1 MIDIFSDRLRTRILV
16 ALRHRPEE
24 FDLRMNSDGWV
35 DVLELG
41 DAINQFRQTETSWD
55 RNSIQRYISHL
66 DLHDRLQFQDGYCR
80 AAYGHS
86 TPKFRPSNPSLPDTF
101 LFHGT
106 ATFNLDFINCFGLQP
121 NGRRFVQLTSNFEY
135 AMQIAGRNAGEAVVL
150 QIRNTAALESDVAF
164 FETGTHVWLAT
175 AIPSDCL
182 QTWITHAQQFDELA
196 F

>member
-1 MIDIFSDRLRTRILV
+1 MIDLLSDRLRKQILV
-16 ALRHRPEE
+16 ALRHRPDH
-24 FDLRMNSDGWV
+24 FDLQMNADGWV

-41 DAINQFRQTETSWD
+41 DAINQIHQTETQWD
-55 RNSIQRYISHL
+55 RESIQQFISDL
-66 DLHDRLQFQDGYCR
+66 DLHRRLQFQDGYCR

-86 TPKFRPSNPSLPDTF
+86 TTKFCPANPSLPDTF

-106 ATFNLDFINCFGLQP
+106 TASNLNFINCYGLQP

-135 AMQIAGRNAGEAVVL
+135 AMQIAGRNAGEAVVI
-150 QIRNTAALESDVAF
+150 QIQNSAALESGVTFYA
-164 FETGTHVWLAT
+164 TGTHVWLAT

-182 QTWITHAQQFDELA
+182 QTWMTQAPLFDEPA